1 VTKPRAVAVS
11 EPAVLDA
18 PSDAWISAL
27 RGTGASKDDAVGRLH
42 AMMLRVA
49 RWQVQRLRHT
59 LGRIDADEL
68 DVLAQQAADDATLA
82 VLGHLDD
89 FAGRSRFTTWAFK
102 FAVLHASV
110 TLRRHRWRDREIPT
124 EPQDWP
130 YQPDP
135 GAGPDQQ
142 ADAGDLAAALRA
154 AIATAL
160 TPHQRD
166 VLVALAI
173 NDVPIDVL
181 AERLG
186 TSRSALYKTLHD
198 ARARLRSRLTDEGF
212 EPPPS
217 RRETAR

>member
-1 VTKPRAVAVS
+1 VTKPRTVAAT
-11 EPAVLDA
+11 EPVVLDA
-18 PSDAWISAL
+18 RSDAWLAAL
-27 RGTGASKDDAVGRLH
+27 RDTGAGKDEAVGQLH

-59 LGRIDADEL
+59 VGRIDADEL
-68 DVLAQQAADDATLA
+68 DVLAQQAADDATIA

-102 FAVLHASV
+102 FAVLQASV
-110 TLRRHRWRDREIPT
+110 TLRRYRWRDREIPT

-130 YQPDP
+130 YQADP

-142 ADAGDLAAALRA
+142 VAADDLAAALRA

-186 TSRSALYKTLHD
+186 TSRGALYKTLHD
-198 ARARLRSRLTDEGF
+198 ARIRLRTRLTDEGY

>member
-1 VTKPRAVAVS
+1 MSKLRSATDT
-11 EPAVLDA
+11 EPVVLDA
-18 PSDAWISAL
+18 PSDAWMSAL
-27 RGTGASKDDAVGRLH
+27 RGTGAGKDEAVSRLH
-42 AMMLRVA
+42 AMMLRVS
-49 RWQVQRLRHT
+49 RWQTQRLRHT
-59 LGRIDADEL
+59 LGRMDVDEL
-68 DVLAQQAADDATLA
+68 DVLAQQAADDATIA
-82 VLGHLDD
+82 VLAHLDD

-110 TLRRHRWRDREIPT
+110 TMRRHRWRDREIPT

-130 YQPDP
+130 YDSDP
-135 GAGPDQQ
+135 AAGPDQH
-142 ADAGDLAAALRA
+142 ADAGDLATALRA

-181 AERLG
+181 AQRLG
-186 TSRSALYKTLHD
+186 TSRGALYKTLHD
-198 ARARLRSRLTDEGF
+198 ARARLRTRLTDDGF

-217 RRETAR
+217 RREAAR

>member
-1 VTKPRAVAVS
+1 MTKPRAVAVS

-102 FAVLHASV
+102 FAVLHTSV

-181 AERLG
+181 AEWLG
-186 TSRSALYKTLHD
+186 TSRGALYKTLHD

-217 RRETAR
+217 RREKGR

>member
-1 VTKPRAVAVS
+1 VSTFRTATVAGVGVVDAVS
-11 EPAVLDA
+11 EEWL
-18 PSDAWISAL
+18 SAL
-27 RGTGASKDDAVGRLH
+27 RGVGTRKDEAVGRLH

-49 RWQVQRLRHT
+49 RWQMQRLHHT
-59 LGRIDADEL
+59 VGRIDAGEL
-68 DVLAQQAADDATLA
+68 DVLAQQAADDATIA
-82 VLGHLDD
+82 VLAHLGDYE
-89 FAGRSRFTTWAFK
+89 GRSRFTTWAFK
-102 FAVLHASV
+102 FAVWHAST

-135 GAGPDQQ
+135 GARPEQL
-142 ADAGDLAAALRA
+142 ADAVDLAAALRS
-154 AIATAL
+154 AIATGL

-166 VLVALAI
+166 VLVALAV

-181 AERLG
+181 ADRLG
-186 TSRSALYKTLHD
+186 TSRGALYKTLHD
-198 ARARLRSRLTDEGF
+198 ARGRLRSTLTDAGF

>member
-1 VTKPRAVAVS
+1 MTKPRTVTVT
-11 EPAVLDA
+11 ETAVLDA

-68 DVLAQQAADDATLA
+68 DVLAQQAADDATIA

-110 TLRRHRWRDREIPT
+110 ALRRHRWRDREIPT

-142 ADAGDLAAALRA
+142 AAAGDLAATLRA

-186 TSRSALYKTLHD
+186 TSRGALYKTLHD
-198 ARARLRSRLTDEGF
+198 ARSRLRTTLTDEGY

-217 RRETAR
+217 RREKGR